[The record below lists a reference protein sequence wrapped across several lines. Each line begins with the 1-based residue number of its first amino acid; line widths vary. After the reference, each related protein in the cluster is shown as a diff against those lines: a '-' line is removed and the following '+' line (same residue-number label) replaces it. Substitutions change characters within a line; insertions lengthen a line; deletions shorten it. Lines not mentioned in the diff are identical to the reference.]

1 MKKALMKVVLIAMT
15 LITLLTVIPLSAS
28 ASTSNKTQV
37 FSYLTNELG
46 FNSAAA
52 CGIMAN
58 IEKESNF
65 KSSTVIRDSNG
76 LLSGGLCMW
85 NGSRLTSLKNFCS
98 KNGYNYLS
106 VTGQLEYL
114 EHELKNGYKKV
125 YNYLKGVSNTSSGAY
140 NAGYYWCYYFEIPA
154 NRASQA
160 KRRASSAS
168 GTYWNTYG
176 NKTLTKPTL
185 SFSNDKTSYSADS
198 TITFK
203 WTSAGK
209 NADTYKL
216 YLAEKD
222 TKTGKYD
229 WTNAKIYTTSSLSQK
244 VSASKYGTGYY
255 SAYVRAIN
263 SATNNSKS
271 SNYLTFTIGCI
282 KHDYKSTVTKAP
294 TLTKTGTSTLTCKNC
309 GYKTTQSIAKVNYK
323 TIGNYKMSTPTSS
336 AEYQEANAITLTW
349 SKYDGAEG
357 YYVFVK
363 QGDSK
368 WSKVGTTK
376 KTTFTVENLAPATEY
391 KFALRAYITHDGKA
405 YTTACSKSYITT
417 TATEPV
423 TLLYVISKD
432 EGCAKLKWTSEE
444 KATGYAVYTSLDGE
458 KWEKALTTDKD
469 ENSCTLEKLTS
480 SETCYFKVCAT
491 YKYGNNTIY
500 SVASNKLS
508 ITIK

>member
-37 FSYLTNELG
+37 FSYLTKELG

-65 KSSTVIRDSNG
+65 NSTTVIRDSNG

-125 YNYLKGVSNTSSGAY
+125 YNYLKGVANSSTGAY
-140 NAGYYWCYYFEIPA
+140 NAAYYWCYYFEVPS

-160 KRRASSAS
+160 RKRGNSAS

-176 NKTLTKPTL
+176 NKTIDKPTL
-185 SFSNDKTSYSADS
+185 SFSNGKTAYSADS

-203 WTSAGK
+203 WTSGGK

-216 YLAEKD
+216 YLAEKN

-229 WTNAKIYTTSSLSQK
+229 WENAKIYTTTSLSQK
-244 VSASKYGTGYY
+244 VSASKYKTGYY

-263 SATNNSKS
+263 TATNTSKS

-282 KHDYKSTVTKAP
+282 EHSYKSKVTKEP
-294 TLTKTGTSTLTCKNC
+294 TLTQTGVNTLTCKVC
-309 GYKTTQSIAKVNYK
+309 GYKTTEKIAKVDYK
-323 TIGNYKMSTPTSS
+323 TIGDYKMTAPKVKKDSTQTDS
-336 AEYQEANAITLTW
+336 ITLSW
-349 SKYDGAEG
+349 SAYDGAKG
-357 YYVFVK
+357 YIVYIR
-363 QGDSK
+363 QDSK
-368 WSKVGTTK
+368 WVKLGTTE
-376 KTTFTVENLAPATEY
+376 KTEYTVTGLDSATEY
-391 KFALRAYITHDGKA
+391 KFALKAYITYKNDIYATG
-405 YTTACSKSYITT
+405 YSKSYTT
-417 TATEPV
+417 STKLESV

-432 EGCAKLKWTSEE
+432 IGCAKLKWTSEE
-444 KATGYAVYTSLDGE
+444 KATGYVVYTSKDGE
-458 KWEKALTTDKD
+458 KWEKALVLD
-469 ENSCTLEKLTS
+469 EKNSSCTLENLQS
-480 SETCYFKVCAT
+480 GEGYYFKVCASLKT
-491 YKYGNNTIY
+491 DDGTVY
-500 SVASNKLS
+500 SDASNTLS
-508 ITIK
+508 ITIKK

>member
-37 FSYLTNELG
+37 FSYLTKELG

-65 KSSTVIRDSNG
+65 KSTTVIRDSNG

-85 NGSRLTSLKNFCS
+85 NGARLTSLKNFCN
-98 KNGYNYLS
+98 KRGYNYLS

-114 EHELKNGYKKV
+114 DHELKNGYKKV
-125 YNYLKGVSNTSSGAY
+125 YNYLKNVANSSSGAY
-140 NAGYYWCYYFEIPA
+140 NAAYYWCYYFEVPA

-160 KRRASSAS
+160 RKRGSSAS

-185 SFSNDKTSYSADS
+185 SFSNDKTAYSADS

-222 TKTGKYD
+222 AKTGKYD
-229 WTNAKIYTTSSLSQK
+229 WTNAKIYTTTSLSQK

-255 SAYVRAIN
+255 SAYVRALN
-263 SATNNSKS
+263 TATNTSKS
-271 SNYLTFTIGCI
+271 SNYLTFTIGCV
-282 KHDYKSTVTKAP
+282 KHDYKSTVTKEP
-294 TLTKTGTSTLTCKNC
+294 TLTKTGTSTLTCKVC
-309 GYKTTQSIAKVNYK
+309 GKKTTQTIPEIDYK
-323 TIGNYKMSTPTSS
+323 TIGNYRMTTPTIDSRDAKS
-336 AEYQEANAITLTW
+336 ITLKW
-349 SKYDGAEG
+349 NEYDGAKG
-357 YYVFVK
+357 YNIYVRENN
-363 QGDSK
+363 K
-368 WSKVGTTK
+368 WVKVGSTE
-376 KTTFTVENLAPATEY
+376 KTTFTVENLEPATEY
-391 KFALRAYITHDGKA
+391 QFAIKAYITYKGEEYA
-405 YTTACSKSYITT
+405 TYCSKSYITST
-417 TATEPV
+417 ETEPV

-432 EGCAKLKWTSEE
+432 PGCAKLKWTTEE
-444 KATGYAVYTSLDGE
+444 KATGYAVYTSADG
-458 KWEKALTTDKD
+458 KTWDKARVIN
-469 ENSCTLEKLTS
+469 ENDTSYTLEGLKS
-480 SETCYFKVCAT
+480 GETCYFKVAAILRT
-491 YKYGNNTIY
+491 DSYVIY
-500 SVASNKLS
+500 SASSNKLS
-508 ITIK
+508 ITIKD